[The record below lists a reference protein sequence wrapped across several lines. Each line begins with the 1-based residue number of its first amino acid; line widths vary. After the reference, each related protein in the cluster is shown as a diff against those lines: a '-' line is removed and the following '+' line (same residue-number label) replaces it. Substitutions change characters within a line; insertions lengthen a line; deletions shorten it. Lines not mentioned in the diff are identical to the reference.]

1 MDRRRSR
8 GVAPQLP
15 SPGTVVDLAVEGVRR
30 TWRTRIEVVD
40 GARALL
46 VAPSRA
52 DGTPFTVAPGTP
64 VRLSWATPCALQ
76 RAEGR
81 VTGGDVDVV
90 PRWWVTLERL
100 TRVQRRDAYRLPV
113 ARPVTLLVE
122 GDQLSGVTGDLS
134 EGGALVVVPA
144 PVDAV
149 PGQQARVRLTLAAD
163 EILLLDAEVVRVG
176 QVRDGEASLGLR
188 FRDLGGELED
198 RVRRFVLEEQLRRR
212 HAPGD

>member
-1 MDRRRSR
+1 MERRRSR
-8 GVAPQLP
+8 GTAAQGPP
-15 SPGTVVDLAVEGVRR
+15 PGTVVELSVEGVRR
-30 TWRTRIEVVD
+30 TWRTRIEAVD
-40 GARALL
+40 GVRALL
-46 VAPSRA
+46 VAPSRT
-52 DGTPFTVAPGTP
+52 DGTPFTVASDTP
-64 VRLSWATPCALQ
+64 VRLSWATGEALLQ
-76 RAEGR
+76 AEGR
-81 VTGGDVDVV
+81 ISGGDVDVV

-113 ARPVTLLVE
+113 ARPVTVLVE

-163 EILLLDAEVVRVG
+163 EVLLLDAEVVRLG
-176 QVRDGEASLGLR
+176 EVRDGEARLGLR
-188 FRDLGGELED
+188 FRDLGPELED

-212 HAPGD
+212 HGAG